1 MKKRKSLFRRIN
13 EWLHLW
19 LGLATGVVVFVVC
32 FTAAIWVF
40 RDEVAYFT
48 KPFNRIP
55 PQDDRFLPPSA
66 LKQQAQHYLD
76 SALADRPLVLQ
87 HITYRRPDRTAYVGY
102 LDTAIGAYMGYLHL
116 NPYTGRVV
124 HNELFETSR
133 TRNFFLFVRA
143 GHRFFWLPRHI
154 GSPFVGACCIIFL
167 ITLITGLIWWYPKKW
182 TKSTRKKSFAIK
194 WNGGWKRINLDLHNV
209 LGFYT
214 MLLAF
219 ILTYTGV
226 YYSFGWFRDG
236 YHYLLGEH
244 GQAGR
249 VTPAAMAVAARERPD
264 NPVDVLWEQVYYS
277 EGKSDGILDISFPAD
292 TLAPITVTYNPDEG
306 RYYRMYT
313 RHFDQHSLVEL
324 TTGGLDSRG
333 SNQPFET
340 LTVGQKIIRTNFDVH
355 VGTIGGLPTKIL
367 ACLVS
372 LVGASLPV
380 TGFIVWYNRKWGK
393 RKKRRMRARQLP
405 VLG

>member
-1 MKKRKSLFRRIN
+1 MATSKKNKSLFRLIN

-19 LGLATGVVVFVVC
+19 LGLATGIVVFVVC

-55 PQDDRFLPPSA
+55 PQGDRFLPPSA
-66 LKQQAQHYLD
+66 LKQQALHYLD
-76 SALADRPLVLQ
+76 SALADKPLVLQ
-87 HITYRRPDRTAYVGY
+87 NITYRQRDRTAYVGY

-116 NPYTGRVV
+116 NPYTGHVV
-124 HNELFETSR
+124 HNEVFETSR
-133 TRNFFLFVRA
+133 TRNFFLFIRA

-154 GSPFVGACCIIFL
+154 GSPFVGACCIVFL

-182 TKSTRKKSFAIK
+182 TKSTRRKSFAIK
-194 WNGGWKRINLDLHNV
+194 WNGSWKRINLDLHNV

-219 ILTYTGV
+219 VLTYTGV

-236 YHYLLGEH
+236 YHYLLGEQ

-249 VTPAAMAVAARERPD
+249 VIPAATAAAAPERPG
-264 NPVDVLWEQVYYS
+264 NPVDALWEQVYYG
-277 EGKSDGILDISFPAD
+277 EGKSAGILDISFPAD
-292 TLAPITVTYNPDEG
+292 TLAPISVTYNPD
-306 RYYRMYT
+306 RDKYYRMYT
-313 RHFDQHSLVEL
+313 RYFDQRSLMEL
-324 TTGGLDSRG
+324 STGGLDSRG

-372 LVGASLPV
+372 LLGASLPV

-393 RKKRRMRARQLP
+393 KKLKTRIRAA
-405 VLG
+405 